1 MTRIARK
8 HGLVEKKVEKKIEE
22 ATPWESMINPATENP
37 IDGDDFKEKEISKL
51 KRHEEDYER
60 RIQQENENNVNK
72 KKRKARSKLE
82 YEALLKQYSETIDK
96 EVMLINYYLV
106 RVFRMFTF
114 IDLLEINV
122 TLYSKIVRL
131 IHGFMG
137 L

>member
-51 KRHEEDYER
+51 KRHEEDYEI

-131 IHGFMG
+131 IHGFI
-137 L
+137 